1 MENRVL
7 RPDEILEISLTAS
20 EGKAKGSF
28 VKLMI
33 LGVLAGAFIAF
44 AAEASNMAAFNLLAD
59 PAKYGLGRALAGAMF
74 AVGLMLV
81 VVAGGEL
88 FTGNVLMLG
97 AYFKKRVTCG
107 GMMRTW
113 GIVYQFNF
121 VGSVFIAW
129 AIVQSG
135 LLHNGGD
142 VLGAVTIKI
151 AAGKVGLSFGPAVIL
166 GVLCNRLVCLAVWM
180 AFGAQQM
187 IGKLFA
193 IFFPIWLFVTS
204 GFEHSVANMYYV
216 PAGILAKADPA
227 LLQAALDLGV
237 KQEAIDSLNWGG
249 FLLHNLLP
257 VTIGNIIGG
266 GLFVILAYMA
276 AYRTK
281 PAAK

>member
-7 RPDEILEISLTAS
+7 RPDEILEVSFAAA
-20 EGKAKGSF
+20 EGKAKGGF

-44 AAEASNMAAFNLLAD
+44 AAEGSNMAAFNLLGD
-59 PAKYGLGRALAGAMF
+59 PARFGLGRVLAGAVF

-97 AYFKKRVTCG
+97 ALCKKRITVG
-107 GMMRTW
+107 GMLRNW
-113 GIVYQFNF
+113 GIVYVFNF

-129 AIVQSG
+129 AIVSSG
-135 LLHNGGD
+135 LLHSGGD
-142 VLGAVTIKI
+142 MLGAVTIRI
-151 AAGKVGLSFGPAVIL
+151 AANKAGLGFGAAVIL
-166 GVLCNRLVCLAVWM
+166 GLLCNWLVCLAVWL
-180 AFGAQQM
+180 AFASQQM

-204 GFEHSVANMYYV
+204 GFEHSIANMYYV
-216 PAGILAKADPA
+216 PAGILAKADST
-227 LLQAALDLGV
+227 LLQAALDSGV
-237 KQEAIDSLNWGG
+237 APEAIDGLTWGG

-266 GLFVILAYMA
+266 GLFVVLAYLA
-276 AYRTK
+276 AFHKK
-281 PAAK
+281 PSSK